1 MNPQKNQGAEES
13 PLFRDLQAEVSSE
26 SAPLLQFMLRH
37 AGLIAGA
44 VILFLLVLAGTAVWK
59 WHSGST
65 SAEARQE
72 LARIVLTG
80 QGQERV
86 KALAALAEK
95 VPALVRLS
103 TYLTLGQSALESG
116 DFAVAATAYAK
127 AAQEDADGALGMA
140 ATLGEAG
147 ALLKAGKNAEAVTLL
162 QKLEA
167 RLPAEARSAQMRLM
181 LAEAAARAGQKDL
194 AAATYAA
201 LAKDVPGLDG
211 DYFRARA
218 EALSPAS
225 PGAGEKAAQKEAAPR

>member
-59 WHSGST
+59 WYSGST

-72 LARIVLTG
+72 LARIVLTA

-86 KALAALAEK
+86 KALSALAEK
-95 VPALVRLS
+95 VPGPVRLS
-103 TYLTLGQSALESG
+103 AYLALGQSALESG
-116 DFAVAATAYAK
+116 DFAAAATAYAK

-140 ATLGEAG
+140 AALGEAG

-162 QKLEA
+162 QNLET
-167 RLPAEARSAQMRLM
+167 RLSAEGRSAQVRLM
-181 LAEAAARAGQKDL
+181 LAEAAARAGQNDL

-218 EALSPAS
+218 EALAPAS
-225 PGAGEKAAQKEAAPR
+225 AKAGEKATQKEAAPR